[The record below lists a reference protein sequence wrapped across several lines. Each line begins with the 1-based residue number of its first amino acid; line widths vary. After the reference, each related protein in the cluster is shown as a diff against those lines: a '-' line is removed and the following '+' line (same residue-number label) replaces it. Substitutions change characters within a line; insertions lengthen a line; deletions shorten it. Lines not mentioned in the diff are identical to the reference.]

1 LAALFQHAGWKFL
14 KRDMEEKIKSLERKF
29 RTVDPAD
36 NVEISKIQSQINILE
51 KYKDKP
57 EQYFEQRKRNHKED

>member
-1 LAALFQHAGWKFL
+1 
-14 KRDMEEKIKSLERKF
+14 MEEKIKSLERKF